1 MIATLN
7 VVKIN
12 RALAALAITIVL
24 WAVAFPAI
32 RVAVAEYG
40 PAALSLLR
48 LVIASATLA
57 LAAPLLGLRRPS
69 RRDLPLIALA
79 GLTGMAGYQ
88 FLLTWG
94 EVHIPAGT
102 ASLIIVTNPVYSAAI
117 AMLFLGERMT
127 TRQVIGAG
135 AALVGTIAIA
145 TARGGVHFDRST
157 WVILAAAVA
166 FGAYHVTIKPLLSR
180 YSGLEVTAYA
190 TWTGTLLLLP
200 GLPALVQA
208 TPHTTARAALAAAFL
223 GVAPSALGFLAWS
236 YAVARL
242 PVITATGALYLV
254 PPIAVGTGWLWLG
267 ENPRAIE
274 LLGGILAIA
283 SVAFANSRR
292 RPEQTPSGTAV
303 GRRDSCAATRH
314 PGDHP

>member
-1 MIATLN
+1 MKT
-7 VVKIN
+7 N
-12 RALAALAITIVL
+12 RAWAALAATIVL

-32 RVAVAEYG
+32 RVGLAGYG
-40 PAALSLLR
+40 PAALALLR
-48 LVIASATLA
+48 LMIASASLA
-57 LAAPLLGLRRPS
+57 LAAPILGLRRPA

-94 EVHIPAGT
+94 EVHVPAGT
-102 ASLIIVTNPVYSAAI
+102 ASLIIVTNPVYSAVV
-117 AMLFLGERMT
+117 AMLFIGERMT
-127 TRQVIGAG
+127 ARQVVGAG

-145 TARGGVHFDRST
+145 TARAGVEIDRSA

-166 FGAYHVTIKPLLSR
+166 FGSYHVAIKPLLSR

-208 TPHTTARAALAAAFL
+208 IPDATARATLAAAFL
-223 GVAPSALGFLAWS
+223 GVAPSALGFVAWG

-242 PVITATGALYLV
+242 PVTTATGALYLV
-254 PPIAVGTGWLWLG
+254 PPIAVVTGWLWLG

-274 LLGGILAIA
+274 LLGGVLAIA

-292 RPEQTPSGTAV
+292 RPGPDPQRKAPELTKRGSRV
-303 GRRDSCAATRH
+303 RR
-314 PGDHP
+314 